1 MADIVTDVVIFN
13 GARHLVVRLTNV
25 SDGTGETNVV
35 KVDAT
40 SGANGVVVQGQ
51 TIAPGTNLKVTKV
64 DYNVAGMQLRM
75 QWRGPGNLSTNQDF
89 LVLGPGADHLDFTDI
104 GGIQCPPSSGV
115 GSLNGS
121 TGSIAFTTAGQSSV
135 AGTSGY
141 SVVLHMTKG
150 VPQS

>member
-1 MADIVTDVVIFN
+1 MADTVTDVVIFN

-25 SDGTGETNVV
+25 SDGTGESNVT

-40 SGANGVVVQGQ
+40 SGANGVIVQGQ

-75 QWRGPGNLSTNQDF
+75 QWKGSSNQDF

-115 GSLNGS
+115 GSLAGS
-121 TGSIAFTTAGQSSV
+121 TGSIAFTTAGQTSV
-135 AGTSGY
+135 AGNSGY